1 MKTQI
6 SAAALAFALLLS
18 GCGSEGGDLNAAAA
32 NQANAA
38 PLQQIPAPN
47 NGNWTEVVSRTDEGF
62 LMGNPNAPVKLV
74 EYASLTCPHCAAFS
88 AEGGPALRE
97 TYVRSGQV
105 SWEYR
110 PFILNAQDAAASI
123 AARCLAPAA
132 FFPAIEQ
139 LFAQQHE
146 WTGALDQAESQ
157 TISAM
162 PQNQQLAAAA
172 RAMDLDTFFA
182 RRGMPDNKFNQCL
195 NDQQA
200 AQRLA
205 EMNQLAAQEHSI
217 TGTPTFII
225 NGETQQVSAWSA
237 LEPLLRGAIGG

>member
-1 MKTQI
+1 MKIQI

-18 GCGSEGGDLNAAAA
+18 GCGDEGGDLNAAAA
-32 NQANAA
+32 NQAA

-47 NGNWTEVVSRTDEGF
+47 NGSWAEVVTRTDEGF
-62 LMGNPNAPVKLV
+62 RIGNPDAPVKLV

-88 AEGGPALRE
+88 AEATQPLRE
-97 TYVRSGQV
+97 TYIRSGQV

-123 AARCLAPAA
+123 AARCLAPEG

-139 LFAQQHE
+139 LFAQQRE
-146 WTGALDQAESQ
+146 WTAAIDEAESQ
-157 TISAM
+157 SIAAM

-182 RRGMPDNKFNQCL
+182 RRGMPDSQFNQCL
-195 NDQQA
+195 SDQQA
-200 AQRLA
+200 AQQLA
-205 EMNQLAAQEHSI
+205 EMNQRAAEEHQI
-217 TGTPTFII
+217 RGTPTFLI
-225 NGETQQVSAWSA
+225 NGETQQVSDWSA